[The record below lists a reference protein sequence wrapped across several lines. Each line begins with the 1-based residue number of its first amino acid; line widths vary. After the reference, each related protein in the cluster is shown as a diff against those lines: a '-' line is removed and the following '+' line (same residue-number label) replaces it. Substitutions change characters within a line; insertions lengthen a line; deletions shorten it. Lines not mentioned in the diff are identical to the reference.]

1 MRHSPI
7 LWESSH
13 HAVQEHRNSCTKEC
27 SVYLRKRVKAAQQVL
42 WTSTSLFLSPS
53 YLSLFLSLV
62 STSLLLWLSPA
73 TGVDQSNYRV
83 AKLIR
88 RPGTGRAA
96 TSHQP
101 LRQSAPNCFH
111 LGPLVSF
118 IMAIGANPTSKPP
131 AGPPVT
137 IVSALGCT
145 LPSVGGL
152 LQYQLMMEVSFLRWR
167 EKEREGDLINHIKLI
182 RTGSKPPTFS
192 FSMSRFLKMVT
203 VALSFPYLYL
213 SQAETTQS

>member
-1 MRHSPI
+1 MLVSV
-7 LWESSH
+7 WER
-13 HAVQEHRNSCTKEC
+13 E
-27 SVYLRKRVKAAQQVL
+27 LVKAAQQVQ
-42 WTSTSLFLSPS
+42 WTTVSAFSFHLPTYPSFCLSSSP
-53 YLSLFLSLV
+53 F
-62 STSLLLWLSPA
+62 LWLSPA

-88 RPGTGRAA
+88 RPGAGRAA

-152 LQYQLMMEVSFLRWR
+152 LQYQLLTEVSVLRWW

-182 RTGSKPPTFS
+182 WTDSKPPTFS
-192 FSMSRFLKMVT
+192 CSVSHFLKMVAVAPLFPFFCT
-203 VALSFPYLYL
+203 VVK
-213 SQAETTQS
+213 